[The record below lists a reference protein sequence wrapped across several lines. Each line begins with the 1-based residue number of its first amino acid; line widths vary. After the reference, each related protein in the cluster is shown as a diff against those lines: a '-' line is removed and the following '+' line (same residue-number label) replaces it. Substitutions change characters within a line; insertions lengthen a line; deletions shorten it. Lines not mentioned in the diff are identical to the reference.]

1 LDTGT
6 KPKFAIVTL
15 GCEKNRIDSEGMGQ
29 MLRGAGYEA
38 TVSTEEASVLIVNTC
53 GFLEAARQEA
63 LDTLNQLAATKRDD
77 QLLIASG
84 CMVELYPERISGGVT
99 VLDGQ
104 LSARHWPDIAK
115 LTATLGQQRGLPLT
129 FFPAPPQIELNAA
142 LTEQCP
148 TAPASY
154 ADPQLTGFARQA
166 NGGSAFVKIAEGCDA
181 KCSFCIIPQ
190 IRGGHISK
198 PLPQIIAEVKE
209 LAAQGVKEI
218 IYISQ
223 DSTYYGLDLGIRDG
237 LAGLLEETVQQ
248 VPEIEW
254 LRIMYA
260 YPARMT
266 PRLIQ
271 TMAELPQVCK
281 YVDMPLQHGS
291 EATLRRMRRPP
302 NMDRVRRVLSSMREA
317 MPDLALRTTFIVGF
331 PGETNAEFN
340 ALIGFIN
347 EGWFDHVGVFTYS
360 AEEKSESFNLE
371 GHLHPRVKEK
381 RRKLAMA
388 AQQRI
393 SLKRNQALVGKNM
406 RVLIEGE
413 GELEDERGSRTGE
426 QIYVARSYRE
436 APEVD
441 GYIFVQPRKH
451 TPLTI
456 GQMLDVLISRAEE
469 YDLWAKPVADR

>member
-1 LDTGT
+1 MDTLT
-6 KPKFAIVTL
+6 KPKFAVVSL
-15 GCEKNRIDSEGMGQ
+15 GCEKNRIDSEGMGAT
-29 MLRGAGYEA
+29 LRGAGYEA
-38 TVSTEEASVLIVNTC
+38 TANADEASVLIVNTC

-63 LDTLNQLAATKRDD
+63 VDTLNQLATTKRDD
-77 QLLIASG
+77 QLLIAAG
-84 CMVELYPERISGGVT
+84 CMVELYPERISGGVAA
-99 VLDGQ
+99 LDGQ
-104 LSARHWPDIAK
+104 LSARNWPDIAK
-115 LTATLGQQRGLPLT
+115 LTASLGQQRGLPLT
-129 FFPAPPQIELNAA
+129 LFPAPPVIELDPA
-142 LTEQCP
+142 LGEQCP

-154 ADPQLTGFARQA
+154 ADPQLTGFARKA
-166 NGGSAFVKIAEGCDA
+166 TSASAFVKIAEGCDA

-237 LAGLLEETVQQ
+237 LAGLLEETVRQ
-248 VPEIEW
+248 VPQIEW
-254 LRIMYA
+254 IRIMYA

-271 TMAELPQVCK
+271 TMAALPQVCK

-291 EATLRRMRRPP
+291 REMLRRMRRPSD
-302 NMDRVRRVLSSMREA
+302 MDRVRRVLTSMREA

-331 PGETNAEFN
+331 PGETNAEFDE
-340 ALIGFIN
+340 LLGFIN

-360 AEEKSESFNLE
+360 PEEKSESFNLP

-381 RRKLAMA
+381 RRKLAML

-393 SLKRNQALVGKNM
+393 SLQRNQSLVGKSLP
-406 RVLIEGE
+406 VLLEGA
-413 GELEDERGSRTGE
+413 GEFEDGRGRSTGE
-426 QIYVARSYRE
+426 QVYVGRSYRE

-441 GYIFVQPRKH
+441 GYIFVQPRKGQ
-451 TPLTI
+451 TLSV
-456 GQMLDVLISRAEE
+456 GQMLDVRISRAEE
-469 YDLWAKPVADR
+469 YDLWAKPIVS

>member
-1 LDTGT
+1 METTT
-6 KPKFAIVTL
+6 KPKFALVTL

-29 MLRGAGYEA
+29 MLRGAGYEPTA
-38 TVSTEEASVLIVNTC
+38 STTEASVLIVNTC

-63 LDTLNQLAATKRDD
+63 IDTLNQLAATKRDD

-84 CMVELYPERISGGVT
+84 CMVELYPERISSGVT

-104 LSARHWPDIAK
+104 LSARNWPDIAK

-129 FFPAPPQIELNAA
+129 LFPAPPQIELNAA

-166 NGGSAFVKIAEGCDA
+166 SGGSAFVKIAEGCDA

-254 LRIMYA
+254 IRIMYA

-271 TMAELPQVCK
+271 TMAALPQVCK

-291 EATLRRMRRPP
+291 EAVLRRMRRPP
-302 NMDRVRRVLSSMREA
+302 NMERVRRVLTSMREA
-317 MPDLALRTTFIVGF
+317 MPDLTLRTTFIVGF
-331 PGETNAEFN
+331 PGETNAEFDE
-340 ALIGFIN
+340 LLGFIN

-360 AEEKSESFNLE
+360 PEEKSESFNLE

-381 RRKLAMA
+381 RRNLAMA

-393 SLKRNQALVGKNM
+393 SLKRNQALVGRMM

-413 GELEDERGSRTGE
+413 GELEDERGSRIGE
-426 QIYVARSYRE
+426 KIYVARSYRE

-451 TPLTI
+451 TPLTV
-456 GQMLDVLISRAEE
+456 GQMLDVRINRAEE
-469 YDLWAKPVADR
+469 YDLWAKPVVS

>member
-1 LDTGT
+1 METIT
-6 KPKFAIVTL
+6 KPKFAVVTL
-15 GCEKNRIDSEGMGQ
+15 GCEKNRVDSEGMGQ
-29 MLRGAGYEA
+29 MLRGAGYEPTTSA
-38 TVSTEEASVLIVNTC
+38 DEASVLIVNTC

-63 LDTLNQLAATKRDD
+63 IDTLNQLAATKRDD

-99 VLDGQ
+99 ALDGQ
-104 LSARHWPDIAK
+104 LSARNWPDIAK

-129 FFPAPPQIELNAA
+129 LFPAPPQIALDPA

-148 TAPASY
+148 TAPASF

-166 NGGSAFVKIAEGCDA
+166 SGASAFVKIAEGCDA

-237 LAGLLEETVQQ
+237 LAGLLEETVRQ
-248 VPEIEW
+248 VPQIEW

-291 EATLRRMRRPP
+291 EAALRRMRRPP
-302 NMDRVRRVLSSMREA
+302 NMDRVRRVLTSMREA
-317 MPDLALRTTFIVGF
+317 MPNLALRTTFIVGF
-331 PGETNAEFN
+331 PGETNAEFDE
-340 ALIGFIN
+340 LLGFIN

-360 AEEKSESFNLE
+360 AEEKSESFKLE

-393 SLKRNQALVGKNM
+393 SLARNKALVGKTM

-413 GELEDERGSRTGE
+413 GELEDEQGRRAGE
-426 QIYVARSYRE
+426 KIYVARSYRE

-441 GYIFVQPRKH
+441 GYIFVQPRQH
-451 TPLTI
+451 APLTV
-456 GQMLDVLISRAEE
+456 GQMLDVRISRAEE
-469 YDLWAKPVADR
+469 YDLWAKPSV